1 MGFSGVHDFTI
12 QIKHYVVLGFLEVG
26 LFRPISLTMTTAK
39 VCMLYIDEL
48 HSVLPHVV
56 GEKVM
61 YIYIYIS
68 YAYVYLYIYI
78 YTIICICNVYCTHIQ

>member
-1 MGFSGVHDFTI
+1 M
-12 QIKHYVVLGFLEVG
+12 VLGFLEVG

-39 VCMLYIDEL
+39 ICMLYIDEL

-61 YIYIYIS
+61 YIYMS
-68 YAYVYLYIYI
+68 YAYVYLSIYI
-78 YTIICICNVYCTHIQ
+78 CYHMHM

>member
-1 MGFSGVHDFTI
+1 M
-12 QIKHYVVLGFLEVG
+12 VLGFLEVG

-39 VCMLYIDEL
+39 ICMLYIDEL

-56 GEKVM
+56 GEKVI

-68 YAYVYLYIYI
+68 YAYVYI
-78 YTIICICNVYCTHIQ
+78 YTYIVHIYSNHIHVRRIA